1 MICPRCDNQGLI
13 YKAKLLNLEIMLNI
27 CDECD
32 ACWNENQTITINNFK
47 DLTVF
52 LEEHNLTYEEA
63 EIIDLG
69 YIEPDTEEK
78 KCTFF
83 NIPREKI
90 IPLIDEAWTMKNVP
104 LINDPGAYVIDMK
117 RVIGTNE
124 ESAIK
129 IIVKPGTAEIKTAYP
144 IKIND

>member
-13 YKAKLLNLEIMLNI
+13 YRAKVLSLEIILNI

-32 ACWNENQTITINNFK
+32 ACWPENQKMTINNFK

-52 LEEHNLTYEEA
+52 LEEHNIVYQDT

-69 YIEPDTEEK
+69 YLEASLNERNR
-78 KCTFF
+78 TFF
-83 NIPREKI
+83 NIPREEI
-90 IPLIDEAWTMKNVP
+90 ISLIDEAWVMKEAP
-104 LINDPGAYVIDMK
+104 LTSDPGAYIINMK
-117 RVIGTNE
+117 KIIGTNR

-144 IKIND
+144 VKI